1 MGKAGREGGLRGP
14 METDEANV
22 AIDVTNMAS
31 TQAMSNLEAGV
42 ESSSLASSRVYCPSN
57 NDSPSLKLL

>member
-1 MGKAGREGGLRGP
+1 MGEAGREGGLRGP

-22 AIDVTNMAS
+22 AMDVANVAS
-31 TQAMSNLEAGV
+31 AQTMSNLEAGV
-42 ESSSLASSRVYCPSN
+42 ESSSLAPSQVYCPSN

>member
-1 MGKAGREGGLRGP
+1 

-22 AIDVTNMAS
+22 AMDVANVAS
-31 TQAMSNLEAGV
+31 AQTMSNLEAGV
-42 ESSSLASSRVYCPSN
+42 ESSSLAPSQVYCPSN